1 MRKRGDNMVA
11 EYTIKI
17 NDRYYK
23 AGEIIPD
30 IEETNKAASIREIE
44 PPVSSVED
52 VVEEVA
58 EQPKQKRQYT
68 RRK

>member
-1 MRKRGDNMVA
+1 MVA

-17 NDRYYK
+17 GDRYYK
-23 AGEIIPD
+23 AGEILPD
-30 IEETNKAASIREIE
+30 TNETKAVSTPEVE
-44 PPVSSVED
+44 PPVSE
-52 VVEEVA
+52 VEEVA

>member
-1 MRKRGDNMVA
+1 MVA

-23 AGEIIPD
+23 AGETIPD
-30 IEETNKAASIREIE
+30 TNETKAVSTPVVE
-44 PPVSSVED
+44 PPISE
-52 VVEEVA
+52 VEEVA

>member
-1 MRKRGDNMVA
+1 MVA
-11 EYTIKI
+11 KYTIKI
-17 NDRYYK
+17 GDRYYK
-23 AGEIIPD
+23 AGETLP
-30 IEETNKAASIREIE
+30 ENGETKAVSTHEVE
-44 PPVSSVED
+44 PPVS

>member
-1 MRKRGDNMVA
+1 MVA
-11 EYTIKI
+11 KYTIKI

-30 IEETNKAASIREIE
+30 DEIKAVSTPEVE
-44 PPVSSVED
+44 PPVSD
-52 VVEEVA
+52 VEEVA

>member
-1 MRKRGDNMVA
+1 MVA

-17 NDRYYK
+17 GDRYYK
-23 AGEIIPD
+23 AGETLPEDEI
-30 IEETNKAASIREIE
+30 KAVSTVEVE
-44 PPVSSVED
+44 PPVSE
-52 VVEEVA
+52 VEEVA

>member
-1 MRKRGDNMVA
+1 MVA

-17 NDRYYK
+17 GDRYYK
-23 AGEIIPD
+23 AGETLPD
-30 IEETNKAASIREIE
+30 TNETKAVSTPEVE
-44 PPVSSVED
+44 PPVSE
-52 VVEEVA
+52 VEEVA

>member
-1 MRKRGDNMVA
+1 MVA

-30 IEETNKAASIREIE
+30 IEETDKAVSTTVE
-44 PPVSSVED
+44 PPVSE
-52 VVEEVA
+52 VEEVA

>member
-1 MRKRGDNMVA
+1 MVA

-17 NDRYYK
+17 GDRYYK
-23 AGEIIPD
+23 AGETLPD
-30 IEETNKAASIREIE
+30 TNEIKAVSTPEVE
-44 PPVSSVED
+44 PPVSE
-52 VVEEVA
+52 VEEVA